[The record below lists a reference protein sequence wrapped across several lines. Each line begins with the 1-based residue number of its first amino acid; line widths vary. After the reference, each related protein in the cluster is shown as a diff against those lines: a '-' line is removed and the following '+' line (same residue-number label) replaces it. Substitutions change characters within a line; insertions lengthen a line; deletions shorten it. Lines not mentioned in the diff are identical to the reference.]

1 MRTAFGVPTTGE
13 RLVVH
18 ARTGVNAHVHFTQP
32 ALTSTGQPL
41 ILAGSTSLS
50 DLARSFGMS
59 ATMNASTMSSTHTI
73 LVAAENQSRG
83 EPVASSLL
91 AEYAETWRLL
101 AAYDQERLQI
111 PGDAQPSRGILD
123 AEVANRAIREFK
135 RRLISNRE
143 ASSLF
148 GRAPADALAGIL
160 GNIEQTMFGESL
172 YKSREEKAA
181 HILYFVVKDHP
192 FSDGNKRIASLLFLL
207 YLEQEGAVHQIT
219 PQALTALT
227 LLVAESAP
235 ASKDLMIRLI
245 VNLLVGSCG

>member
-1 MRTAFGVPTTGE
+1 
-13 RLVVH
+13 
-18 ARTGVNAHVHFTQP
+18 
-32 ALTSTGQPL
+32 
-41 ILAGSTSLS
+41 
-50 DLARSFGMS
+50 
-59 ATMNASTMSSTHTI
+59 MNASTMSSTHTI